1 MIIKK
6 IKNNENNSRI
16 KEKEETKQDQIKDS
30 GKSCNNSKSLISK
43 AGTDEFNGTEDSQDI
58 TVSNILE
65 HGTKRLLRC
74 KLIMQKSL
82 FIHEL
87 RKYE

>member
-1 MIIKK
+1 MKITVELKK
-6 IKNNENNSRI
+6 K
-16 KEKEETKQDQIKDS
+16 KKQDQIKDS

-43 AGTDEFNGTEDSQDI
+43 AGTDDSQDI

>member
-1 MIIKK
+1 MKITVELKK
-6 IKNNENNSRI
+6 K
-16 KEKEETKQDQIKDS
+16 KKQDQIKDS